1 LLCGFAGAVDDLGEA
16 AANLAMVVY
25 AGKAEVL
32 ERQVA
37 KLPNCLVD
45 TDIAV
50 FDLL

>member
-1 LLCGFAGAVDDLGEA
+1 LFRGLARAVDDLGEA

-32 ERQVA
+32 EWQVP
-37 KLPNCLVD
+37 KLPHRLVD
-45 TDIAV
+45 ANIAV